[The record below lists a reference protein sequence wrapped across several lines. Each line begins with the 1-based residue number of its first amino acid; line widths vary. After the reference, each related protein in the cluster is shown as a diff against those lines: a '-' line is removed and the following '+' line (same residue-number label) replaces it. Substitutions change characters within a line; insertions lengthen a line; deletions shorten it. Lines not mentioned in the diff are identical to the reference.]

1 MADLFKA
8 SGSTRLQYNPVPESP
23 PPRRATRIR
32 SGRVAG
38 LCPAARTTRP
48 RSEFPFRALR
58 RGALLLGFA
67 AGLDPECSLRRH
79 PITNL
84 ALLASHRERMRLVA
98 SVYGLVDMAGARTIN
113 K

>member
-8 SGSTRLQYNPVPESP
+8 SGSTRLQYKPVPESP
-23 PPRRATRIR
+23 PSRRATRIR

-48 RSEFPFRALR
+48 RSEFPFGALR

-67 AGLDPECSLRRH
+67 AGLDPECSRRRKTM
-79 PITNL
+79 TNL
-84 ALLASHRERMRLVA
+84 VIRVGHT
-98 SVYGLVDMAGARTIN
+98 ARTPQTRTHQGKTNQPPVTILHQ
-113 K
+113 